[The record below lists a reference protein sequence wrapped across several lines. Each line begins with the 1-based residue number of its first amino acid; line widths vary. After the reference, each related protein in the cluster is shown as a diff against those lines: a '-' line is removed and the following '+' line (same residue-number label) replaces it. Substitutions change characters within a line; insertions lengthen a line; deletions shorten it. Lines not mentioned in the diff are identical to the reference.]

1 MVKHFEHIINRL
13 IKLYLSPIKYARH
26 IGVKVGYNTLI
37 ADKGHWPS
45 EAYLISI
52 GNNCAITEGVKIH
65 THGGGGDYYGP
76 LFPILIPSAK
86 CR

>member
-65 THGGGGDYYGP
+65 THGGGDYYGP